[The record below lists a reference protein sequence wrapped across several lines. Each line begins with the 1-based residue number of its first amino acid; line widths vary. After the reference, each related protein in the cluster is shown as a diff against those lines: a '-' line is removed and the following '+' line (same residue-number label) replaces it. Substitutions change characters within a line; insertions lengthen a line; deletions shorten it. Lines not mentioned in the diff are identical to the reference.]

1 MIKATKSSNANVWQS
16 YKSITKYRD
25 EHCTPLDDD
34 GNCAI
39 YVSDDANEIICPTQY
54 LLDHQWK
61 KILQTRPHLKEKII
75 KIQLE
80 NPGVVFRLVFK
91 YGRYIQLFIF
101 KITLI
106 R

>member
-1 MIKATKSSNANVWQS
+1 MINATKSSNANVFRS

-39 YVSDDANEIICPTQY
+39 FVSDDANEIICPMQAM
-54 LLDHQWK
+54 LDHQWK
-61 KILQTRPHLKEKII
+61 RILERRPHLKEKIL

-80 NPGVVFRLVFK
+80 NPGVVFRIVFK
-91 YGRYIQLFIF
+91 YGRCIESDSENI
-101 KITLI
+101 
-106 R
+106 